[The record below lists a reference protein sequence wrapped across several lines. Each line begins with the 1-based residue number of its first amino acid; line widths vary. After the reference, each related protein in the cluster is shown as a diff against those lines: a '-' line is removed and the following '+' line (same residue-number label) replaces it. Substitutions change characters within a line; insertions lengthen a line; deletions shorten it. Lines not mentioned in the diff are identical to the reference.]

1 LLVESTKNASTA
13 YTFGREAINPR
24 ICNKST
30 GKKRKAK
37 KYGAVSSRKNSSFV
51 RVIALYHGLFQL
63 FAMFYGSGEGNFNH
77 DLR

>member
-1 LLVESTKNASTA
+1 MNSTKTGKPFSHLFKEFKDDGAK
-13 YTFGREAINPR
+13 I
-24 ICNKST
+24 KST
-30 GKKRKAK
+30 SKKRKAK